1 LKGSQYKQ
9 FAAVQAT
16 QVADPVIVEATNPVA
31 HDKGVEPHTLATFVN
46 P

>member
-16 QVADPVIVEATNPVA
+16 QVVEPVIELATNPVA
-31 HDKGVEPHTLATFVN
+31 HDKGVEPH
-46 P
+46 